1 MAFSIGKLQRASQWL
16 SVFIICI
23 GFAMTTVAQSDSTW
37 STEVY
42 GTVSVSQVGFWR
54 WYEGGISSLA
64 LGTNLSGKAT
74 KTSRDVQQEYE
85 ARLTFGVV
93 KQDGIELR
101 KSDDLIQ
108 LQGAFKFSEISV
120 FGELNPALSVDIR
133 SQFAKGYQY
142 DEKDLTKK
150 GIRISGFLSPA
161 IVTQTIALNYSAKS
175 WLNIR
180 LGMAAKQTIV
190 TIKDLRSRYKVSQD
204 QIIRWQVGSA
214 GHINFERTIFTN
226 VHLKSILTLFLAF
239 NQQSPDSI
247 WETFLTMKVNSW
259 LQVNAEYTALYD
271 RDLATYVQQ
280 KQLLTLGVSFKVL

>member
-1 MAFSIGKLQRASQWL
+1 MAFSTGKLQRASQWL

-161 IVTQTIALNYSAKS
+161 IVTQTIALNYPAKS

>member
-1 MAFSIGKLQRASQWL
+1 MAFSTGKLQRASQWL

-161 IVTQTIALNYSAKS
+161 IVTQTIALNYPAKS

-190 TIKDLRSRYKVSQD
+190 TIEDLRSRYKVSQD

>member
-161 IVTQTIALNYSAKS
+161 IVTQTIALNYPAKS